1 MAYGLSPK
9 LPLLK
14 DPEDGYA
21 LNKTYLEKVK
31 QNFKMLVLTSP
42 GERIMYPTF
51 GVGLRNF
58 LFENADQ
65 RTYDLIKERIL
76 QQTQKYMPF
85 IEIKD
90 IIISDVASGQ
100 GPTSF
105 QLTNSINV
113 KIDFFIKPL
122 ELAGSLEIKQSDN

>member
-14 DPEDGYA
+14 DPQDGYA
-21 LNKTYLEKVK
+21 LNKTYLEMVK

-58 LFENADQ
+58 LFESADE
-65 RTYDLIKERIL
+65 RTYDLIRERIL

-85 IEIKD
+85 VEVNNIL
-90 IIISDVASGQ
+90 ISDVVSGP
-100 GPTSF
+100 GSVE
-105 QLTNSINV
+105 LTNSIDV
-113 KIDFFIKPL
+113 KIEFFIKPL

>member
-9 LPLLK
+9 LPLIK
-14 DPEDGYA
+14 DPQDGYA
-21 LNKTYLEKVK
+21 LNKTYLEMVK

-58 LFENADQ
+58 LFESADE
-65 RTYDLIKERIL
+65 RTYDLIRERIL

-85 IEIKD
+85 VEVSN
-90 IIISDVASGQ
+90 IIISDILSGP
-100 GPTSF
+100 GSAE
-105 QLTNSINV
+105 LTNSIDL
-113 KIDFFIKPL
+113 KIEFFIKPL
-122 ELAGSLEIKQSDN
+122 ELAGSLEIKQSVN

>member
-9 LPLLK
+9 LPLIK
-14 DPEDGYA
+14 DPQDGYA
-21 LNKTYLEKVK
+21 LNKTYLEMVK

-58 LFENADQ
+58 LFESADE
-65 RTYDLIKERIL
+65 RTYDLIRERIL

-85 IEIKD
+85 VEVSN
-90 IIISDVASGQ
+90 IIISDILSGP
-100 GPTSF
+100 GSTE
-105 QLTNSINV
+105 LTNSIDL
-113 KIDFFIKPL
+113 KIEFFIKPL
-122 ELAGSLEIKQSDN
+122 ELAGSLEIKQSVN

>member
-9 LPLLK
+9 LPLMK
-14 DPEDGYA
+14 DPQDGYA
-21 LNKTYLEKVK
+21 LNKIYLEMVK

-58 LFENADQ
+58 LFESADE
-65 RTYDLIKERIL
+65 RTYDLIRERIL

-85 IEIKD
+85 IEVSN
-90 IIISDVASGQ
+90 IIISDILSGP
-100 GPTSF
+100 GSTE
-105 QLTNSINV
+105 LTNSIDL
-113 KIDFFIKPL
+113 KIEFFIKPL
-122 ELAGSLEIKQSDN
+122 ELAGSLEIKQSVN

>member
-21 LNKTYLEKVK
+21 LNKTYLEMVK

-58 LFENADQ
+58 LFESADQ

-85 IEIKD
+85 VEIKD

>member
-9 LPLLK
+9 LPLMK
-14 DPEDGYA
+14 DPQDGYA
-21 LNKTYLEKVK
+21 LNKTYLEMVK

-58 LFENADQ
+58 LFESADE
-65 RTYDLIKERIL
+65 RTYDLIRERIL

-85 IEIKD
+85 IEVSN
-90 IIISDVASGQ
+90 IIISDILSGP
-100 GPTSF
+100 GSTE
-105 QLTNSINV
+105 LTNSIDL
-113 KIDFFIKPL
+113 KIEFFIKPL
-122 ELAGSLEIKQSDN
+122 ELAGSLEIKQSVN

>member
-14 DPEDGYA
+14 DPQDGYA
-21 LNKTYLEKVK
+21 LNKTYLEMIK

-58 LFENADQ
+58 LFESADE
-65 RTYDLIKERIL
+65 RTYDIIRERIL

-85 IEIKD
+85 VEIKD
-90 IIISDVASGQ
+90 IIISDVLSGP
-100 GPTSF
+100 GSEE
-105 QLTNSINV
+105 LTNSIDL
-113 KIDFFIKPL
+113 KIEFFIKPL

>member
-9 LPLLK
+9 LPLMK
-14 DPEDGYA
+14 DPQDGYA
-21 LNKTYLEKVK
+21 LNKTYLEMVK

-58 LFENADQ
+58 LFESADE
-65 RTYDLIKERIL
+65 RTYDLIRERIL

-85 IEIKD
+85 VEVSN
-90 IIISDVASGQ
+90 IIISDILSGP
-100 GPTSF
+100 GSTE
-105 QLTNSINV
+105 LTNSIDL
-113 KIDFFIKPL
+113 KIEFFIKPL
-122 ELAGSLEIKQSDN
+122 ELAGSLEIKQSVN

>member
-21 LNKTYLEKVK
+21 LNKTYLEMVK

-58 LFENADQ
+58 LFESADQ

>member
-14 DPEDGYA
+14 DPQDGYA
-21 LNKTYLEKVK
+21 LNKTYLEMIK

-58 LFENADQ
+58 LFESADE
-65 RTYDLIKERIL
+65 RTYDLIRERIL

-85 IEIKD
+85 VEVNN
-90 IIISDVASGQ
+90 IIISDIMSGP
-100 GPTSF
+100 GSVE
-105 QLTNSINV
+105 LTNSIDI
-113 KIDFFIKPL
+113 KIEFFIKPL